1 MITWLIALLSGEIGV
16 FMLTSCSWPMNSL
29 HEGHPGEQGDG
40 ITTTRI
46 VVMADM
52 QLSDF
57 GSYAFAPQGSMLLT
71 LIMGMNDAF
80 LR

>member
-1 MITWLIALLSGEIGV
+1 MVVWFVTILSGEIGV
-16 FMLTSCSWPMNSL
+16 FMFTSCSWPM
-29 HEGHPGEQGDG
+29 EGRGLAERGG
-40 ITTTRI
+40 TTRI

-57 GSYAFAPQGSMLLT
+57 GSYAFAPEGSALLK
-71 LIMGMNDAF
+71 LIMTINDAF